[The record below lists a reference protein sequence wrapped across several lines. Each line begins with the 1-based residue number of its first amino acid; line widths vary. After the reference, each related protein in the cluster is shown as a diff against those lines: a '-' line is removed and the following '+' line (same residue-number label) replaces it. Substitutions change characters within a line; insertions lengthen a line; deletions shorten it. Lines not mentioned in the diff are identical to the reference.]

1 VSRKG
6 HTGTIFLILVF
17 KVLGGSLKFHLR
29 DFSIIRVLISP
40 LPPTYTRHTSR
51 VLILYL
57 SVLPVALVGM
67 GISTLAVVVTV
78 AMTSYILIGIDE
90 IGLEIEHPI
99 PLMPLYGL
107 SKSIH
112 REVERCVK
120 TNIFL
125 LVLLFL
131 FQFGK
136 LICIHLCIHGL

>member
-1 VSRKG
+1 M
-6 HTGTIFLILVF
+6 
-17 KVLGGSLKFHLR
+17 
-29 DFSIIRVLISP
+29 
-40 LPPTYTRHTSR
+40 
-51 VLILYL
+51 
-57 SVLPVALVGM
+57 ALVGM

-120 TNIFL
+120 INIFL

-136 LICIHLCIHGL
+136 LIDVFIYVYMVFRQVMMMEGTPQV